1 LPNSETGPRVS
12 SNSLFRKKSP
22 DSGTSPRTNPYST
35 GAILAIDRIHGKTS
49 GLKASQLKYLQKI
62 YRRRISGNEIVTH
75 ELSRQLCAISFE
87 IQRQVALLVDRKGIV
102 ASVIVG
108 DDRHVVL
115 PDIGRYRLGAG
126 RLSGL
131 RCIHTHLGGEPLT
144 SEDLTD
150 LVLLGFDLMVAIEV
164 GERGIPR
171 GIAYGHIVPENNKG
185 EKWQVHNVPDIG
197 QLDVDFHE
205 LIQSLEDEL
214 ARTDVSRSLGK
225 RDRAVLVGV
234 TAGPAWKAKESL
246 EELKDLA
253 VSNQVEVVDVVL
265 QRTKEINPRFL
276 IGKGKLSELALRCL
290 QTGSNLLI
298 FDNEL
303 TPAQVRSLT
312 DATELRIIDRSQLIL
327 DIFAKRAVTR
337 EGKIQVELAQL
348 KYLLPRLATK
358 NTAMSRLTG
367 GIGGR
372 GPGETK
378 LEINRRRVRERIT
391 KLNWDLEDVR
401 RQREERRRL
410 RNIRGLPVISIVGY
424 TNAGKS
430 TLLNSLTKSR
440 VLVEDRLFATLD
452 PSSRRLRFPRER
464 DVIITD
470 TVGFIRDLPEDLI
483 EAFAATLEELHD
495 ADLLLHV
502 ADSSSPR
509 LEDQIK
515 SVERILRDL
524 NLERI
529 PTLLVLNKIDRLDRD
544 QAIALAKTYQGIPV
558 CALNPQTFSHLLTRM
573 EHLIWPV
580 PSPSLTSKEVPPLLS
595 QAIHGSEQDR

>member
-1 LPNSETGPRVS
+1 
-12 SNSLFRKKSP
+12 
-22 DSGTSPRTNPYST
+22 
-35 GAILAIDRIHGKTS
+35 
-49 GLKASQLKYLQKI
+49 
-62 YRRRISGNEIVTH
+62 VTP
-75 ELSRQLCAISFE
+75 ELSRQLSIISFE
-87 IQRQVALLVDRKGIV
+87 IQRQVAILVNRKGAV
-102 ASVIVG
+102 VSVFVG
-108 DDRHVVL
+108 DDKRVVI
-115 PDIGRYRLGAG
+115 PDLGRFRLGAG
-126 RLSGL
+126 RLNGL

-144 SEDLTD
+144 LEDLTD
-150 LVLLGFDLMVAIEV
+150 LVLLGFDLMVAIKV
-164 GERGIPR
+164 GENGIS
-171 GIAYGHIVPENNKG
+171 GSISYGHILPEDKEG
-185 EKWQVHNVPDIG
+185 EKWEVHDVPDIG
-197 QLDVDFHE
+197 QLEVDFHS

-214 ARTDVSRSLGK
+214 ARTETSRLLGK
-225 RDRAVLVGV
+225 RDRAVLVAV
-234 TAGPAWKAKESL
+234 TAGASWKAKESL

-253 VSNQVEVVDVVL
+253 ISNHVDVVDGVL

-276 IGKGKLSELALRCL
+276 IGKGKLSELVLRCL
-290 QTGSNLLI
+290 QTGANLLI

-391 KLNWDLEDVR
+391 RLNRDLNQIR
-401 RQREERRRL
+401 RQREDRRRL
-410 RNIRGLPVISIVGY
+410 RNVRGLPVISIVGY

-430 TLLNSLTKSR
+430 TLLNSLTKSH
-440 VLVEDRLFATLD
+440 VHVEDRLFATLD

-464 DVIITD
+464 EVIITD
-470 TVGFIRDLPEDLI
+470 TVGFIRDLPEDLM

-502 ADSSSPR
+502 ADASSPR
-509 LEDQIK
+509 MEEQIAA
-515 SVERILRDL
+515 VETILREL
-524 NLERI
+524 GLERI
-529 PTLLVLNKIDRLDRD
+529 PKLLVLNKIDRLDGD
-544 QAIALAKTYQGIPV
+544 QAAAFARSFKGIPV
-558 CALNPQTFSHLLTRM
+558 CALEPGTFSELLAQM
-573 EHLIWPV
+573 ERLIWPRSST
-580 PSPSLTSKEVPPLLS
+580 PLISEPSLPSKSPGIRS
-595 QAIHGSEQDR
+595 SGGSR